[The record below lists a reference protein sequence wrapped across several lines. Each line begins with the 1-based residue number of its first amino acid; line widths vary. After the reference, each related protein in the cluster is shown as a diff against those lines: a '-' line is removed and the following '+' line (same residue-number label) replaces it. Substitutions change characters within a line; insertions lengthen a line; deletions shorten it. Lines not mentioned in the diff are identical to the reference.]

1 MDGSDRT
8 VLVSSGLVWVN
19 SLALDFQNRLLYW
32 CDARLDKIER
42 VDLQGNNRLVVLDL
56 SPSNLH
62 PFGLALADHVLYWSD
77 WNYQSVHTYN
87 MTSNVSDVLVHGMG
101 RPMELHIHN
110 QMDIYN
116 SNYDFLIINLFFDE
130 RRQVSQVFYFQDMSR
145 IHTLNMNQHQ
155 LAINECCKVS
165 LEDFL
170 HSYLYQKLYQHMLKL
185 IFAIAHEENNYIEKS
200 RIIESPKMKFHLYE
214 CASPFFTLFFLMH
227 TCVGCFSKCSIIRL
241 SSLHIEQESLSFH
254 KDQPAALN

>member
-1 MDGSDRT
+1 MYWSDWGTFPKIERANMDGSDRT

-32 CDARLDKIER
+32 CDAKLDKIER

-101 RPMELHIHN
+101 RPMELHIQN

-130 RRQVSQVFYFQDMSR
+130 RRQVSQVFLFPRYVENT
-145 IHTLNMNQHQ
+145 H
-155 LAINECCKVS
+155 
-165 LEDFL
+165 
-170 HSYLYQKLYQHMLKL
+170 LK
-185 IFAIAHEENNYIEKS
+185 HE
-200 RIIESPKMKFHLYE
+200 PT
-214 CASPFFTLFFLMH
+214 P
-227 TCVGCFSKCSIIRL
+227 TC
-241 SSLHIEQESLSFH
+241 H
-254 KDQPAALN
+254 K

>member
-1 MDGSDRT
+1 MYWSDWGTFPKIERANMDGSDRT

-32 CDARLDKIER
+32 CDAKLDKIER

-101 RPMELHIHN
+101 RPMELHIQN

-130 RRQVSQVFYFQDMSR
+130 RRQVSQVFLFPRYVENT
-145 IHTLNMNQHQ
+145 H
-155 LAINECCKVS
+155 
-165 LEDFL
+165 
-170 HSYLYQKLYQHMLKL
+170 LK
-185 IFAIAHEENNYIEKS
+185 HE
-200 RIIESPKMKFHLYE
+200 PT
-214 CASPFFTLFFLMH
+214 P
-227 TCVGCFSKCSIIRL
+227 TC
-241 SSLHIEQESLSFH
+241 H
-254 KDQPAALN
+254 KWVL

>member
-32 CDARLDKIER
+32 CDAKLDKIER

-77 WNYQSVHTYN
+77 WNYQSVYTYN

-101 RPMELHIHN
+101 RPMELHIQN

-130 RRQVSQVFYFQDMSR
+130 RRQVSQVFLFPRYVENT
-145 IHTLNMNQHQ
+145 H
-155 LAINECCKVS
+155 
-165 LEDFL
+165 
-170 HSYLYQKLYQHMLKL
+170 LK
-185 IFAIAHEENNYIEKS
+185 HE
-200 RIIESPKMKFHLYE
+200 PT
-214 CASPFFTLFFLMH
+214 P
-227 TCVGCFSKCSIIRL
+227 TC
-241 SSLHIEQESLSFH
+241 H
-254 KDQPAALN
+254 K

>member
-32 CDARLDKIER
+32 CDAKLDKIER

-87 MTSNVSDVLVHGMG
+87 MTSNVSDVLVHGLG

-130 RRQVSQVFYFQDMSR
+130 RRQVSQVFLFPRYVENT
-145 IHTLNMNQHQ
+145 H
-155 LAINECCKVS
+155 
-165 LEDFL
+165 
-170 HSYLYQKLYQHMLKL
+170 LK
-185 IFAIAHEENNYIEKS
+185 HE
-200 RIIESPKMKFHLYE
+200 PT
-214 CASPFFTLFFLMH
+214 P
-227 TCVGCFSKCSIIRL
+227 TC
-241 SSLHIEQESLSFH
+241 H
-254 KDQPAALN
+254 K

>member
-1 MDGSDRT
+1 MYWSDWGTFPKIERANMDGSDRT

-32 CDARLDKIER
+32 CDAKLDKIER

-77 WNYQSVHTYN
+77 WNYQSVYTYN

-101 RPMELHIHN
+101 RPMELHIQN

-130 RRQVSQVFYFQDMSR
+130 RRQVSQVFLFPRYVENT
-145 IHTLNMNQHQ
+145 H
-155 LAINECCKVS
+155 
-165 LEDFL
+165 
-170 HSYLYQKLYQHMLKL
+170 LK
-185 IFAIAHEENNYIEKS
+185 HE
-200 RIIESPKMKFHLYE
+200 PT
-214 CASPFFTLFFLMH
+214 P
-227 TCVGCFSKCSIIRL
+227 TC
-241 SSLHIEQESLSFH
+241 H
-254 KDQPAALN
+254 KWVL